1 MESPFARVPAVS
13 LTALLALAGCAAAA
27 PAAPGRAEVRAIV
40 VRLRPGD
47 DLKRE
52 LDALARREGLQA
64 AAVATC
70 VGSVE
75 RVTVRY
81 ADRPDGVALDGRREI
96 VSLVGTLSAE
106 GSHLHVAVS
115 DGDGRTVGGHLLEGS
130 RVYTTAEVVVL
141 VFPTLR
147 FAREV
152 DPAYGYRELVVRPR

>member
-1 MESPFARVPAVS
+1 MTLRAALSS
-13 LTALLALAGCAAAA
+13 LAAALTL
-27 PAAPGRAEVRAIV
+27 AACGGAQRGAVRSEVRAIV

-52 LDALARREGLQA
+52 LDALARREDLA
-64 AAVATC
+64 AAAIATC

-81 ADRPDGVALDGRREI
+81 ADRRDPVVLEGRREI
-96 VSLVGTLSAE
+96 VSLVGTLARD

-115 DGDGRTVGGHLLEGS
+115 DGEGRTVGGHLMDGS

-141 VFPTLR
+141 VFPDVR
-147 FAREV
+147 YAREL
-152 DPAYGYRELVVRPR
+152 DPTYGYHELVVRPR